1 MLIKHNRHISL
12 KLNTQSQQKLETK
25 PNLQQNAIDILASKR
40 LETNPNLQQNT
51 IDILASKETES
62 KDVDDK
68 EVVGPVENVE
78 DQEYD
83 RKQVPG

>member
-12 KLNTQSQQKLETK
+12 SLNSQTQKKLETK
-25 PNLQQNAIDILASKR
+25 
-40 LETNPNLQQNT
+40 PNLQQNT